1 VEIDMKH
8 SLIAALSIGLIVV
21 FCSLAGGDEEPSSD
35 EQTLEAAAAG
45 ETDGGSI
52 ELEAP
57 TAPPAPLWVDEDVK
71 VGNGDFIST
80 LLQSQGLSYSEALG
94 LVDAAKDIHN
104 LEKIRRGDVFTFRR
118 AHPGGEFMG
127 LSYPLDRHNEERL
140 VVVRDERDGFLASRD
155 TKTFETKMIGR
166 SGRIKG
172 SLWQT
177 VTDMNLGWGTAAHM
191 AAIFEWE
198 LDFNTQVRE
207 GDSFRV
213 LVEELRDPGTGEVVR
228 YGKIY
233 AAEYINSGTSFV
245 GLRYEDSAG
254 DVGFF
259 NAEGMSSKKMFLKS
273 PLKFSRVSSGFGRRF
288 HPILKR
294 WRNHNGT
301 DYSAPKGTPIR
312 AIGRGTISFSGTKG
326 GYGKHVR
333 VKHNGKY
340 ASSYSHLSRIAV
352 RNGTSVRQGDI
363 VGYVGSTGL
372 ATGPHLHFE
381 FYVNGK
387 YSDYRKQRF
396 ARTEPI
402 AKAERPEFERLR
414 DQILPQLRALPIP
427 AENAQQVVLGDSE
440 EEDADSHNH

>member
-1 VEIDMKH
+1 MKR
-8 SLIAALSIGLIVV
+8 SLAAAFAIGFVVLI
-21 FCSLAGGDEEPSSD
+21 CSLGDDDKSVTTLEQDSELTAKTVPSD
-35 EQTLEAAAAG
+35 E
-45 ETDGGSI
+45 
-52 ELEAP
+52 P
-57 TAPPAPLWVDEDVK
+57 VAPPAPPPPLWTDEDVT

-80 LLQSQGLSYSEALG
+80 LLQSQGLSYSDSLG
-94 LVDAAKDIHN
+94 LVEVSKTIHN

-118 AHPGGEFMG
+118 ANPSGEFLG

-140 VVVRDERDGFLASRD
+140 VVLRDEAGEFIASRD
-155 TKTFETKMIGR
+155 KKLFETHLVAR
-166 SGRIKG
+166 AGRING

-177 VTDMNLGWGTAAHM
+177 VTEMNLGWATAANL

-213 LVEELRDPGTGEVVR
+213 LVEELRDPTTDELVR
-228 YGKIY
+228 YGKIH

-245 GLRYEDSAG
+245 GIRYEDSAG

-294 WRNHNGT
+294 WRSHNGT
-301 DYSAPKGTPIR
+301 DYAAPRGTPIR
-312 AIGRGTISFSGTKG
+312 SIGRGKISYSGTKG

-340 ASSYSHLSRIAV
+340 SSSYSHLSRITV
-352 RNGTSVRQGDI
+352 RNGTTVRQGDI
-363 VGYVGSTGL
+363 IGYVGSTGL

-387 YSDYRKQRF
+387 YADYTRQRF

-402 AKAERPEFERLR
+402 AKSERAGFEKLR
-414 DQILPQLRALPIP
+414 DQVLPELRALPIP
-427 AENAQQVVLGDSE
+427 AAASQKVVLGTSSDQ
-440 EEDADSHNH
+440 DADSHNH